1 MSVLRELKGGGRR
14 GNERNEAT
22 RRGRRGNKKR
32 GDVVIAILSRW
43 REGSG
48 TGGEPGAIESIYY
61 PFGVGRQ
68 FL

>member
-1 MSVLRELKGGGRR
+1 MLRVLKGDGRR

-22 RRGRRGNKKR
+22 RRERRGNEKR
-32 GDVVIAILSRW
+32 GDRVIAILSRW

-48 TGGEPGAIESIYY
+48 TGGEPGAIASICY
-61 PFGVGRQ
+61 PFGVGRH